1 MDVDDKSR
9 QYKTGSS
16 KYRKFIKIMGD
27 YSSIAGDR
35 IMLEQKRHNFFFQLH
50 GW

>member
-16 KYRKFIKIMGD
+16 EYRKFIKIMGD

-35 IMLEQKRHNFFFQLH
+35 IMLEQKDTISSFSCMVR
-50 GW
+50 